1 MIKTNNLYFVLKKLF
16 NFVSRRRKI
25 QFLYL
30 IILTI
35 ISSLAEM
42 MSLGSVFFFIKIITQ
57 PENFFSENIYSHIL
71 SILGISTHQELI
83 VISCFIFAGLIFIA
97 GCIRVFSIYFNLRL
111 ATAVSSDLYLMVYT
125 KILHQPYTYYVSH
138 NSNEILSII
147 ANKVVNITNVFA
159 NCILIFTSS
168 IILFSIL
175 LVLFIIDTWNTA
187 YALLFFSFVYFFII
201 RLTRIKLKKNSQL
214 IATQQNLVIKVI
226 QEGLGG
232 IRDIILDKT
241 HGFFIKIYRVAV
253 FKVQKA
259 ISQNTFISQSPRFIL
274 ESISLIFISVII
286 MILAKQ
292 KINNI
297 FEILPILGSLAFGA
311 QRILPLTNQIY
322 QAHSNNKSIV
332 YSLIDVIAILE
343 QKIEIRFNEQ
353 NKKFF
358 FNKSIILKDLNFS
371 YNKKSRYIIQNLN
384 YEILKGCKVAIIG
397 PSGCGKSTLLDL
409 IMGLLE
415 PTSGE
420 ILVDNFSIKE
430 NKDQWQ
436 KKIAHVPQFIYLSD
450 ATILENIAF
459 GVEKS
464 QIDRAKALSA
474 AKQAQIHD
482 FIQNRELGYDEI
494 VGERGIKLS
503 GGQRQRIGIAR
514 ALYKNAELLIL
525 DEATSALDDKTEE
538 DLLKVIDHLDK
549 HITVLIVAHRQSS
562 LKNCTHFL
570 RLGS

>member
-1 MIKTNNLYFVLKKLF
+1 MI
-16 NFVSRRRKI
+16 
-25 QFLYL
+25 
-30 IILTI
+30 
-35 ISSLAEM
+35 
-42 MSLGSVFFFIKIITQ
+42 SLGSVFFFIKIIIQ
-57 PENFFSENIYSHIL
+57 PENFFSENVYSHIL
-71 SILGISTHQELI
+71 SILGISTQQELI
-83 VISCFIFAGLIFIA
+83 VISCFIFAVLIFIA
-97 GCIRVFSIYFNLRL
+97 GFIRVFSIYFNLRL

-201 RLTRIKLKKNSQL
+201 RITRIKLKKNSQL
-214 IATQQNLVIKVI
+214 IAIQQNLVIKVI

-297 FEILPILGSLAFGA
+297 YEILPVLGSLAFGA

-322 QAHSNNKSIV
+322 QAHSNNKSII
-332 YSLIDVIAILE
+332 YSLIDVITILE
-343 QKIEIRFNEQ
+343 KKIEIRFNEQ
-353 NKKFF
+353 NKQFF

-371 YNKKSRYIIQNLN
+371 YNKENRYILQNLN
-384 YEILKGCKVAIIG
+384 FEILKGSKVAIIG

-415 PTSGE
+415 PTTGE

-459 GVEKS
+459 GVEKN

-482 FIQNRELGYDEI
+482 FIENRELGYDEI

-538 DLLKVIDHLDK
+538 DLIKVIDRLDK

-570 RLGS
+570 RLGK